1 MTLYYTILYYTIHY
15 YYYYYYHGGV
25 SGIYKGRVKVGLGVS
40 YMEIAILA
48 LLAVNLLFLIWQT
61 RIIGLAISNLD
72 SSIAQALPAV
82 LQEAV
87 KELNVSDI
95 VEPVNP
101 IMQVIAEAIG
111 NSVKPATLEVK
122 EISRSEDG
130 KFS

>member
-1 MTLYYTILYYTIHY
+1 MLKDMV
-15 YYYYYYHGGV
+15 GG
-25 SGIYKGRVKVGLGVS
+25 GLGVS

-48 LLAVNLLFLIWQT
+48 LLAVNLLFLLWQT

-111 NSVKPATLEVK
+111 KNVKPPSLEVK
-122 EISRSEDG
+122 EIARSEDG